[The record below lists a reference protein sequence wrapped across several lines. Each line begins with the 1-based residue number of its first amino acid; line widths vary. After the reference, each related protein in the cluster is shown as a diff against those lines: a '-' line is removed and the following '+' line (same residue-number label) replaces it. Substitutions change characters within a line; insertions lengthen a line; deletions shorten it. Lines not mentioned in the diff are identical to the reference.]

1 MQNWIL
7 ISNFNWTFSKF
18 CLLIYIYIYILNY
31 WLIWVLLLISTT
43 ISINR
48 IFEIFHRQRESV
60 MILAKSY
67 NTASLYSVKKT
78 KAKIKILKYFM
89 FVICISKTKT
99 KTKQNLAINHLLFFW
114 IISNHSFTNISLS
127 WNISQKKKKKKIIV
141 KHTHQL

>member
-1 MQNWIL
+1 MSIN
-7 ISNFNWTFSKF
+7 
-18 CLLIYIYIYILNY
+18 IYIYILNY

-48 IFEIFHRQRESV
+48 IFEIFHGQIESV
-60 MILAKSY
+60 IILAKSC

-89 FVICISKTKT
+89 FVIYISKTKTKT
-99 KTKQNLAINHLLFFW
+99 KTKQNLAINHLLVFW

-127 WNISQKKKKKKIIV
+127 WNISQKKNLSWNTRTNFNGISQITQINK
-141 KHTHQL
+141 

>member
-1 MQNWIL
+1 MSIN
-7 ISNFNWTFSKF
+7 
-18 CLLIYIYIYILNY
+18 IYIYILNY

-48 IFEIFHRQRESV
+48 IFEIFHGQIESV
-60 MILAKSY
+60 IILAKSC
-67 NTASLYSVKKT
+67 NTASLYLVRKI

-89 FVICISKTKT
+89 FVIYISKTKT

-127 WNISQKKKKKKIIV
+127 RNISQKKKLSWNTRTNFNGISQITQINKYK
-141 KHTHQL
+141 L